1 MSTDRSYNEWLNR
14 RMNIL
19 WAFVKANLFWL
30 RSPLKYQV
38 WSISEVVLFDGAAAH
53 EEISFVGIIE
63 DVITGDEFAII
74 HKPKVIKTFYG
85 EFTYG
90 D

>member
-1 MSTDRSYNEWLNR
+1 MEFYFWMS
-14 RMNIL
+14 RMLEIG
-19 WAFVKANLFWL
+19 WAFVKANLYLF
-30 RSPLKYQV
+30 RHPLKYQL
-38 WSISEVVLFDGAAAH
+38 WSISTVQHVAENGRVH
-53 EEISFVGIIE
+53 EEITFVGIIE
-63 DVITGDEFAII
+63 DVITGDEFAKI